1 MWDLKVIFLQMG
13 NDLTSWF
20 PPHWPIIKCAG
31 PLSLLETH
39 L

>member
-20 PPHWPIIKCAG
+20 SAHWPIIKRAG
-31 PLSLLETH
+31 TLSLLKTH